1 MRCVLC
7 GESETVFFE
16 THFHPLPISRF
27 YWWELNLKKRGE
39 KRYKNTSRQGT
50 TKMVIRFLTCPSLDG
65 SSLFPRKERERGSLY
80 FSAIYYPKDSFLQL
94 KNGAVQSNSFPRF
107 FSRSDRRTLK
117 ESKIMAARGHVFRRR
132 RFQHTKNFWKNLF
145 FIFFL
150 FLSFRALEPP
160 CRFSFGLRA
169 PLFFS
174 RPLAEL
180 DRLVAWRQWDLTS
193 ATTTSRRAYYPAGD
207 LWLAVYTLRSA
218 GAPSVFE

>member
-27 YWWELNLKKRGE
+27 YWWELNLKKRRKKVQKHEPTRYNENGYSFSHLPQPRWFFFIPP
-39 KRYKNTSRQGT
+39 KR
-50 TKMVIRFLTCPSLDG
+50 
-65 SSLFPRKERERGSLY
+65 ERERGSLY

-193 ATTTSRRAYYPAGD
+193 VTTTSRRAYYPAGD

>member
-145 FIFFL
+145 LFFFIFEFP
-150 FLSFRALEPP
+150 RA
-160 CRFSFGLRA
+160 RA
-169 PLFFS
+169 PMPLLFWAARPSFFS

-180 DRLVAWRQWDLTS
+180 DRLVAWSQWDLTS

-218 GAPSVFE
+218 RAPSVFE

>member
-1 MRCVLC
+1 MVLLY
-7 GESETVFFE
+7 S
-16 THFHPLPISRF
+16 P
-27 YWWELNLKKRGE
+27 E
-39 KRYKNTSRQGT
+39 KR
-50 TKMVIRFLTCPSLDG
+50 
-65 SSLFPRKERERGSLY
+65 ERERVSLFLRHLLSQRL
-80 FSAIYYPKDSFLQL
+80 FSPVEKRGCPIEQFPSFL
-94 KNGAVQSNSFPRF
+94 F
-107 FSRSDRRTLK
+107 RSDRRTLK